1 MPHPRRSPPRYAQ
14 LKTVPFLSAEEA
26 WLWGMQGL
34 LARQEGARPVAGM
47 ALYPRPCEPDD
58 LVLILQRLHRRGRVS
73 SGHVGVMMDYGRR
86 VMPPDG
92 RCREEELAAYL
103 WDEALDLMVTSLRAK
118 GIVQ

>member
-1 MPHPRRSPPRYAQ
+1 
-14 LKTVPFLSAEEA
+14 
-26 WLWGMQGL
+26 
-34 LARQEGARPVAGM
+34 
-47 ALYPRPCEPDD
+47 
-58 LVLILQRLHRRGRVS
+58 
-73 SGHVGVMMDYGRR
+73 MMDYGRR